1 MVGFDRGR
9 TLAQRFRAHAGAQ
22 THLYGYVLRAMADDL
37 EAHGPTALV
46 VRGYEDAPAGAV
58 IQLRLLAGIFRL
70 VLTDRA
76 PELRPYYACLGGA
89 ESPVTA
95 WPVMRRVIADHP
107 DELHEAL
114 AIAPQTNEVGRSVAL
129 LVGLFDLVS
138 ATGCRRVR
146 LLELGASA
154 GLNLLLDRFRVIGD
168 GWSWGP
174 EASPVQL
181 LEAVQGPVVPT
192 ELEIVDARGCD
203 LDPVDATTDQGRLR
217 LTSFVWPFDVHR
229 HDRLA
234 GALRLAAAQPPVVDR
249 ASAAAWLTAQLTAR
263 RADPSTL
270 TVIWH
275 SVTQLYW
282 PTSEIADVRAALS
295 GYGRDHRVG
304 EVGMEYPPSGRP
316 EEKPE
321 VHTALWWGDGRPPR
335 QRLAGTAHDHGIP
348 VRVRGSAAR
357 G

>member
-37 EAHGPTALV
+37 EAQGPTALV

-129 LVGLFDLVS
+129 LVGLFDLAS

-203 LDPVDATTDQGRLR
+203 LDPVDATTRPGSTPADL
-217 LTSFVWPFDVHR
+217 V
-229 HDRLA
+229 RLA
-234 GALRLAAAQPPVVDR
+234 LRRAPARPAGRRAAA
-249 ASAAAWLTAQLTAR
+249 
-263 RADPSTL
+263 
-270 TVIWH
+270 
-275 SVTQLYW
+275 
-282 PTSEIADVRAALS
+282 
-295 GYGRDHRVG
+295 GRC
-304 EVGMEYPPSGRP
+304 
-316 EEKPE
+316 
-321 VHTALWWGDGRPPR
+321 A
-335 QRLAGTAHDHGIP
+335 
-348 VRVRGSAAR
+348 AAR
-357 G
+357 GGSGVGRGVADRTAHGSAGGPEHADGDLALGHPALLAGLRDRGRTGGPVRLRTGPSRGRGRDGVPAVGASGGEAGGAHRPLVG